1 MIRFL
6 KRYATTLFL
15 LATMIAAG
23 PVWAD
28 AEPSLN
34 QVYATAEAGKL
45 DEAQVM
51 MQQVLIAH
59 PHSAKAHF
67 VRAEL
72 FARQG
77 RLGLARESLA
87 EAEKLSPGLP
97 FAKPEA
103 VQALRKELA
112 GGASTHAI
120 QAGAGYAAA
129 AASPTASSSS
139 WILPLLLTMGVIV
152 VGYLIFRRR
161 APAAPS
167 YTMAG
172 SMSPQPAYGGNSG
185 AAMPAYGQPAAS
197 PGLGGQ
203 IMGGVATGLA
213 VGAGVVAA
221 EAIGR
226 RLFSDGETP
235 AHSVVSYTPAYEP
248 VQDVNVDMGGQD
260 FGINDS
266 SSWDDGGSVGGG
278 GDWDN

>member
-6 KRYATTLFL
+6 KRYATALFL
-15 LATMIAAG
+15 LATLIAAG
-23 PVWAD
+23 PAWAD

-72 FARQG
+72 YARQ
-77 RLGLARESLA
+77 RQLGLARESLA

-97 FAKPEA
+97 FAKSEA

-112 GGASTHAI
+112 SGSSTHAV
-120 QAGAGYAAA
+120 QAGAVYAAA
-129 AASPTASSSS
+129 GASPMTSSNS
-139 WILPLLLTMGVIV
+139 WILPLLLAMGVIV

-161 APAAPS
+161 TPVAPS

-172 SMSPQPAYGGNSG
+172 SMSPQPVYGGTSG
-185 AAMPAYGQPAAS
+185 APVPAYGQPAS
-197 PGLGGQ
+197 TGLGGQ

-226 RLFSDGETP
+226 RLFSDGESG
-235 AHSVVSYTPAYEP
+235 AHSVVSNAQAYEP

-266 SSWDDGGSVGGG
+266 SSWDDGGSAGGG